1 MTSEVGCNL
10 RLDCH
15 VILQDLLT
23 TVNIPEWP
31 AAELLLSLLGRVLRE
46 KFKDKST
53 EMALRIS
60 SLEYLGTV
68 SARLRKDAVQSKLKL
83 EYIDSIV
90 QSIKE
95 EEEKEGGDSEA
106 AAAMERLLAEADD
119 PEDERNLFLHR
130 VLLDYLTVNGGEDDQ
145 AAMNARHFY
154 ICQWYRSASELGKMP
169 KRRKQKK
176 QQQQSNKRGRGGGG
190 GSSDEESAGE
200 SEDEDDD
207 DGEAHLSDSKKAE
220 LYRLR
225 EARKVRR
232 LSAIR
237 SHIASLFGQ
246 ESFIP

>member
-1 MTSEVGCNL
+1 MEG
-10 RLDCH
+10 
-15 VILQDLLT
+15 IPEQDL
-23 TVNIPEWP
+23 
-31 AAELLLSLLGRVLRE
+31 
-46 KFKDKST
+46 KDHERQK
-53 EMALRIS
+53 
-60 SLEYLGTV
+60 
-68 SARLRKDAVQSKLKL
+68 
-83 EYIDSIV
+83 
-90 QSIKE
+90 
-95 EEEKEGGDSEA
+95 GGAD
-106 AAAMERLLAEADD
+106 DD

-176 QQQQSNKRGRGGGG
+176 QQVQQSNKRGRGGGG

-207 DGEAHLSDSKKAE
+207 DGEAHLSDSKRAE

-232 LSAIR
+232 TAM
-237 SHIASLFGQ
+237 
-246 ESFIP
+246 

>member
-1 MTSEVGCNL
+1 M
-10 RLDCH
+10 
-15 VILQDLLT
+15 QDLLT

-145 AAMNARHFY
+145 AVRIRTLSSVARWQNLIPSFPW
-154 ICQWYRSASELGKMP
+154 IAPGWRAWGRNPRKGRIQFCSA
-169 KRRKQKK
+169 
-176 QQQQSNKRGRGGGG
+176 
-190 GSSDEESAGE
+190 A
-200 SEDEDDD
+200 
-207 DGEAHLSDSKKAE
+207 
-220 LYRLR
+220 
-225 EARKVRR
+225 
-232 LSAIR
+232 
-237 SHIASLFGQ
+237 
-246 ESFIP
+246 